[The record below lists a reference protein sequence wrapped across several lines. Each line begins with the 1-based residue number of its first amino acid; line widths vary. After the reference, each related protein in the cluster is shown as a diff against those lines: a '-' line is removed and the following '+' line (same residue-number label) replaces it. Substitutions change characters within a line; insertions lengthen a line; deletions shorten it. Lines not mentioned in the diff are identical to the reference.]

1 MKSILRISAI
11 VLLSMSAVASSAL
24 LAEAKMSTHCVATD
38 DLETNDTYDC
48 NVATPAKDGAS
59 CYCLVNGRKVK
70 GHIEG

>member
-1 MKSILRISAI
+1 MKSALRISAV
-11 VLLSMSAVASSAL
+11 VLLSMSAFTSGTLVAN
-24 LAEAKMSTHCVATD
+24 AKTSTHCVATD

-48 NVATPAKDGAS
+48 KAEAAKDGAP